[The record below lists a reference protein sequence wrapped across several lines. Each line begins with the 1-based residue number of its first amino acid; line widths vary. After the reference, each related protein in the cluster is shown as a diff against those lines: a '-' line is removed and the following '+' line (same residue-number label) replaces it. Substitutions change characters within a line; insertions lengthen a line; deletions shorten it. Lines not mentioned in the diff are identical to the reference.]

1 MLLIN
6 KATREQ
12 GGFYVLGQKIIIKDL
27 FISHIYIMHNIH

>member
-27 FISHIYIMHNIH
+27 LFHIFT